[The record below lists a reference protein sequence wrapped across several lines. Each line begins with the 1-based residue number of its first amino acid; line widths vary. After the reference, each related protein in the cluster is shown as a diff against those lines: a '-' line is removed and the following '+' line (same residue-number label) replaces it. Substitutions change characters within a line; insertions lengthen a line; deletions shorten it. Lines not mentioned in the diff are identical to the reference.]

1 MQYKEPPWMTDVIKS
16 KLKER
21 SYLTETYYK
30 CSKRKPDFEKLIVK
44 TNECVEI
51 ISAVK
56 DRYIIQMFEKRN
68 DPLQL
73 LKFIGK

>member
-1 MQYKEPPWMTDVIKS
+1 MQLQGTALDDCVIKS

-30 CSKRKPDFEKLIVK
+30 CSKRKPDVKKLIVK

-56 DRYIIQMFEKRN
+56 EDKLFKC
-68 DPLQL
+68 
-73 LKFIGK
+73 LKN

>member
-1 MQYKEPPWMTDVIKS
+1 MTDVIKS

-21 SYLTETYYK
+21 SYLTEIYYK
-30 CSKRKPDFEKLIVK
+30 CSKRKPDVKKLIVK

-56 DRYIIQMFEKRN
+56 DRYVIQMFEKLN